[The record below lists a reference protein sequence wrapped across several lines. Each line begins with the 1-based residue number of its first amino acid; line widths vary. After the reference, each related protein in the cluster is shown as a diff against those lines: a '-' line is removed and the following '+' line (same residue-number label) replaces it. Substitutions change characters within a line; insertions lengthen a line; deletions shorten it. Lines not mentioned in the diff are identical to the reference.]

1 MVSGQLS
8 ALLLDWTTAV
18 IDLNISN
25 AHTLLEKEPELL
37 WTPIPHSL
45 SDIDHLQDHLV
56 HLNKLGTSFQPMSA
70 IQFTLVYFNE
80 REEQEIEGDRFKFLT
95 YLIEQSSLHD
105 LDTRFWG
112 ECNNTTLHLVCFLG
126 YEKIVQLLIDK
137 GVSVTPTNEL
147 GYIPRDVVAVV
158 DTESMIIPLLTQA
171 AAAAASVNT
180 NNTTLKKSNTT
191 TKKTTTTLDRSKSSA
206 LRPNYSTPDRFK
218 LLRELA
224 EESTVVE
231 QQQKKK
237 PMAVTLDRQKSEGHY
252 FRKGRVKE
260 TQKKVLTEEEVVEL
274 EKQRTKRQLEV
285 AQLVKK
291 SAVKN
296 NPLFKK
302 LEKRSFTS
310 PTPSPSTSTTNLA
323 AAVVVAG
330 DEPIHP
336 NLEGVTE
343 ALKDVDVDGEP
354 VIRPK
359 RNSKVISSLQKKSYV
374 STSVFVQAD
383 EFEPRQLPPPIAAMP
398 VTTTTTTAAVNED
411 DDADKKDTM
420 FISQEGA
427 RVTQQ
432 SLDDDEAQCTTTTIL
447 SNEPS
452 EIEYEDHHPIYY
464 NNEKEITMHSSEE
477 EDDYYELET
486 NEDVVESLGV
496 ATAAASITTTPT
508 LGTRKQIL
516 EIHPIQT
523 NIMNGGELTSS
534 DDDDDDEDEYEDDSD
549 NEIEQATPVQFATR
563 IVSPVYKSV
572 VLLSE
577 EEKLNHLEEKRQKGP
592 SSSSSLEQILDEK
605 QPLQVETSTSN
616 SSSSSS
622 SSSSGSS
629 TRSHSSDGTGVVDD
643 SIPHQYSS
651 SNTSIASST
660 TKDRPSNPRSSSLLL
675 QIKTENLVS
684 KPSPEH
690 VIPVRPQRSELRRG
704 SNTSN
709 NNNAAS
715 PVKLM
720 ENESKEKKRMSGS
733 QKAAWTMSMSSWA
746 AILDREFNLDEL
758 DQEKKLKQHQQQALK
773 DQIVEEPPHSR
784 PSIDYLSG
792 HGSDNSSKLQLSE
805 DEIEVIF
812 QGSLSRSS
820 LSPTSPLSSTLTSF
834 DNTPSTHS
842 TPSPP
847 PRRQPPSTVTTPLPR
862 APQIEPAFPRLQTHK
877 SVSRKPLTA
886 SISESTIRS
895 SMVSNMPAKQH
906 SVPASINIKHRGD
919 HGKLYLHVN
928 DISDIL
934 LPLPKERAYVRCVV
948 SDGRFEYMSRYE
960 ILSQNINFDYECVID
975 THPDM
980 IITISLH
987 VRPDYVMKSR
997 KPFSRLFSSKK
1008 KKESLSGYVNKEDGA
1023 IGQARFAL
1031 AHMLPVCMETTY
1043 LAGFHCFNAWYS
1055 RSFKERHRQKKQD
1068 PDQDVLKVVGNFD
1081 VEMFYL
1087 PVQGYNKPFPRN
1099 LRECDMIIKQLHQSV
1114 RDSTEK
1120 YNTF

>member
-1 MVSGQLS
+1 
-8 ALLLDWTTAV
+8 
-18 IDLNISN
+18 
-25 AHTLLEKEPELL
+25 
-37 WTPIPHSL
+37 
-45 SDIDHLQDHLV
+45 
-56 HLNKLGTSFQPMSA
+56 
-70 IQFTLVYFNE
+70 
-80 REEQEIEGDRFKFLT
+80 
-95 YLIEQSSLHD
+95 
-105 LDTRFWG
+105 
-112 ECNNTTLHLVCFLG
+112 
-126 YEKIVQLLIDK
+126 
-137 GVSVTPTNEL
+137 
-147 GYIPRDVVAVV
+147 
-158 DTESMIIPLLTQA
+158 
-171 AAAAASVNT
+171 
-180 NNTTLKKSNTT
+180 
-191 TKKTTTTLDRSKSSA
+191 
-206 LRPNYSTPDRFK
+206 
-218 LLRELA
+218 
-224 EESTVVE
+224 
-231 QQQKKK
+231 
-237 PMAVTLDRQKSEGHY
+237 MAVTLDRQKSEGHY

-260 TQKKVLTEEEVVEL
+260 TQQKVLTEEEVVEL
-274 EKQRTKRQLEV
+274 EKQRTRRQLEV

-323 AAVVVAG
+323 VTL
-330 DEPIHP
+330 DEANT
-336 NLEGVTE
+336 NLDGALVTE
-343 ALKDVDVDGEP
+343 ALKDVAVEEEP

-374 STSVFVQAD
+374 STSIFVQAD
-383 EFEPRQLPPPIAAMP
+383 EFEPRQSPPMAIPS
-398 VTTTTTTAAVNED
+398 VNGLD
-411 DDADKKDTM
+411 DKKDTM

-427 RVTQQ
+427 CVTQQ

-452 EIEYEDHHPIYY
+452 DIEYEDHHPIYY
-464 NNEKEITMHSSEE
+464 SNDKDIILHET
-477 EDDYYELET
+477 DDDDGDYYELET
-486 NEDVVESLGV
+486 NEELIESLGV
-496 ATAAASITTTPT
+496 GEET
-508 LGTRKQIL
+508 K
-516 EIHPIQT
+516 IHPVQSAEVKKDT
-523 NIMNGGELTSS
+523 LYTHSLTSS
-534 DDDDDDEDEYEDDSD
+534 DEDEYEDDSD

-563 IVSPVYKSV
+563 LVSPVYKSV

-577 EEKLNHLEEKRQKGP
+577 EEKLNHLEEKRQQES
-592 SSSSSLEQILDEK
+592 SSSSSLEQLSPTFTHIIDEP
-605 QPLQVETSTSN
+605 QSLRVESSISN
-616 SSSSSS
+616 SSSGSSSSSS
-622 SSSSGSS
+622 SVVESSVNQIYSN
-629 TRSHSSDGTGVVDD
+629 SDINLV
-643 SIPHQYSS
+643 
-651 SNTSIASST
+651 SST
-660 TKDRPSNPRSSSLLL
+660 TPNPRSSSLL
-675 QIKTENLVS
+675 QIKTENLLS
-684 KPSPEH
+684 KSSPEL
-690 VIPVRPQRSELRRG
+690 VTPVRPQRSELRRG
-704 SNTSN
+704 SNNSN
-709 NNNAAS
+709 NNVS
-715 PVKLM
+715 PVKLI
-720 ENESKEKKRMSGS
+720 ENESKEKKRMSGT

-758 DQEKKLKQHQQQALK
+758 DQEKKLKQQQQQQQQQQPPLQ
-773 DQIVEEPPHSR
+773 DQIIEESIGR

-792 HGSDNSSKLQLSE
+792 HGSDSSSKLQLSE

-820 LSPTSPLSSTLTSF
+820 LSPTSPLSSTLTNF
-834 DNTPSTHS
+834 DHA
-842 TPSPP
+842 SPP
-847 PRRQPPSTVTTPLPR
+847 PTPPTRRQPPSIVTTPLPR
-862 APQIEPAFPRLQTHK
+862 APQIEPAFPRLQNHK

-886 SISESTIRS
+886 SLSESTMRS
-895 SMVSNMPAKQH
+895 SMVSNMPTKQH

-1008 KKESLSGYVNKEDGA
+1008 KKESLSGYVNKDDGA

-1087 PVQGYNKPFPRN
+1087 PVKDYNKPFPRN

-1114 RDSTEK
+1114 RDSSEK